1 MTSRMAERPRIL
13 ALDLLES
20 YARERDLE
28 VGLVRR
34 RDQHGWVCALSLDSE
49 RDRVRGLG
57 ESARE
62 AILDALRQ
70 SNVELPA

>member
-1 MTSRMAERPRIL
+1 MAERPRIL

-28 VGLVRR
+28 VGLRRR
-34 RDQHGWVCALSLDSE
+34 RDRHDWVCALDLNSGRE
-49 RDRVRGLG
+49 RVRGLG

-70 SNVELPA
+70 ANVELPA

>member
-1 MTSRMAERPRIL
+1 MPERPRIL

-20 YARERDLE
+20 YARERDID

-34 RDQHGWVCALSLDSE
+34 RDRHDWVCALSVDSLE
-49 RDRVRGLG
+49 AVRGLG
-57 ESARE
+57 QSARE

-70 SNVELPA
+70 ANVELPA